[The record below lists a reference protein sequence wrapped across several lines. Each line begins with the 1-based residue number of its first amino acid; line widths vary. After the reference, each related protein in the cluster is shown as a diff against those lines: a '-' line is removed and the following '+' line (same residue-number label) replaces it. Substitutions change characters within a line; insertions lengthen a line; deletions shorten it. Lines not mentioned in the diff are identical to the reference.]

1 MHVIKDL
8 GIFMTIQTGCKE
20 QFYISNDM
28 VNQPKH
34 YNMGNIPVIDFLED
48 QRLDYHCAS
57 AVAYICRARHKGQ
70 EVEDLQKAIWYL
82 QRKIAVLTAH

>member
-1 MHVIKDL
+1 MSTVEHP
-8 GIFMTIQTGCKE
+8 
-20 QFYISNDM
+20 S
-28 VNQPKH
+28 H
-34 YNMGNIPVIDFLED
+34 YNQGQIEVIDFLED

-57 AVAYICRARHKGQ
+57 AVAYICRARYKGH